1 MKQFLTERRLNK
13 ISKVI
18 RARQHSLYVL
28 LENIHD
34 PHNVSAIYRTCDAV
48 GIPKVGLLYT
58 SEEFPKISKVSSA
71 SARKWV
77 DTEKFAT
84 VDECYSALRTEGFK
98 VYATMLDETAKS
110 VYEIDL
116 TGKIVILLGN
126 EHRGV
131 SEEAAEKADE
141 KIFIPMRGMIQSLNV
156 SVAAAV
162 TLFEAQ
168 RQRSEKGMYNKSEL
182 TEEKIENI
190 IDQWAD
196 K

>member
-1 MKQFLTERRLNK
+1 M
-13 ISKVI
+13 
-18 RARQHSLYVL
+18 RQHSLYML

-48 GIPKVGLLYT
+48 GVPKVGLLYT
-58 SEEFPKISKVSSA
+58 QEEFPKISKVTSA

-77 DTEKFAT
+77 DSEKFKS
-84 VDECYSALRTEGFK
+84 VDECYSSLRANGFK
-98 VYATMLDETAKS
+98 IYATMLDESAVS
-110 VYEIDL
+110 VYDIDL
-116 TGKIVILLGN
+116 TEKVVILMGN

-131 SEEAAEKADE
+131 SEEAADKADK
-141 KIFIPMRGMIQSLNV
+141 KIYIPMRGMIQSLNV

-168 RQRSEKGMYNKSEL
+168 RQRTVNGMYENSDL
-182 TEEKIENI
+182 NEEQIESI
-190 IDQWAD
+190 IEKWAD